1 MIFMG
6 SKKFPLENELDEF
19 ITKNGGNSNAWTENE
34 YTAFY
39 FEIVERSL
47 VGAIDIFSQL
57 FVSPLILKNSMQKEI
72 EAVESEF
79 QNTINND
86 GTRIYQLLASLAHES
101 HPASTFSW
109 GNLTSLQTD
118 IDNDKLNDKLHEFR
132 KLHYVAENIC
142 LCIESQLELD
152 QLQEI
157 VEKHFSEIK
166 RGNEI
171 VKKESSGTDD
181 WKNVFKSEFYDNI
194 FYMKPKADKCKLYLT
209 FPMQSLQKE
218 YRSKPHDYLGSL
230 IEDEG
235 VGSLSSY
242 LRKKYVVYPYN
253 SCYCFN
259 YNCLLF

>member
-6 SKKFPLENELDEF
+6 SKKYPLENELDEF

-39 FEIVERSL
+39 FEIVEKSL
-47 VGAIDIFSQL
+47 IGAIDIFSQL

-79 QNTINND
+79 QNTINDD
-86 GTRIYQLLASLAHES
+86 GTRIYQVLASLANES

-109 GNLTSLQTD
+109 GNLSSLQTD
-118 IDNDKLNDKLHEFR
+118 LNNDTLNDKLHEFR

-142 LCIESQLELD
+142 LCIESRLELD
-152 QLQEI
+152 QLQKI
-157 VEKHFSEIK
+157 VETHFSEIK
-166 RGNEI
+166 KGNEI
-171 VKKESSGTDD
+171 KLKEYSDPDD
-181 WKNVFKSEFYDNI
+181 WKNVFKSEFFDNI
-194 FYMKPKADKCKLYLT
+194 FYVKPKADKCKMYLT

-242 LRKKYVVYPYN
+242 LRKK
-253 SCYCFN
+253 
-259 YNCLLF
+259 

>member
-6 SKKFPLENELDEF
+6 SKKYPLENKLDEF

-47 VGAIDIFSQL
+47 IEAIDIFSQL

-79 QNTINND
+79 QNTINDD
-86 GTRIYQLLASLAHES
+86 GTRIYQMLASLAHES

-109 GNLTSLQTD
+109 GNLNSLQTD
-118 IDNDKLNDKLHEFR
+118 SNNDELNDKLHEFR

-142 LCIESQLELD
+142 LCIESRLELD
-152 QLQEI
+152 HLQEI
-157 VEKHFSEIK
+157 VESHFSEIK

-171 VKKESSGTDD
+171 NKKKNLDTDSDND

-194 FYMKPKADKCKLYLT
+194 FYVKPKADKCKVYLT

-242 LRKKYVVYPYN
+242 LRKK
-253 SCYCFN
+253 
-259 YNCLLF
+259 

>member
-1 MIFMG
+1 MNELFFSEHMIFMG
-6 SKKFPLENELDEF
+6 SKKYPLENELDEF

-47 VGAIDIFSQL
+47 VQAIDIFSQL

-79 QNTINND
+79 QNTINDD
-86 GTRIYQLLASLAHES
+86 GTRIYQLLASLANEN

-109 GNLTSLQTD
+109 GNLSSLQTD
-118 IDNDKLNDKLHEFR
+118 LDNDKLHQQLHDFR
-132 KLHYVAENIC
+132 KLHYVSENIY
-142 LCIESQLELD
+142 LCIESRLELD

-157 VEKHFSEIK
+157 VESHFSEIK

-171 VKKESSGTDD
+171 VIKESSITDG
-181 WKNVFKSEFYDNI
+181 WTKVFKTEFYDKI
-194 FYMKPKADKCKLYLT
+194 FYVKPKADKCKMFLS

-218 YRSKPHDYLGSL
+218 YRTKPHDYLGSL

-242 LRKKYVVYPYN
+242 LRKK
-253 SCYCFN
+253 
-259 YNCLLF
+259 